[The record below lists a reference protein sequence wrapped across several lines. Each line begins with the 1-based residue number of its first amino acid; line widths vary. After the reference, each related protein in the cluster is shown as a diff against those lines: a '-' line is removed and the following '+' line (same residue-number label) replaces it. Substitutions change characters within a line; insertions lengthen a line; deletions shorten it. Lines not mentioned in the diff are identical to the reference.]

1 MDKTCTEEASVGSY
15 PRRRSLDTR
24 ERSAKTLQD

>member
-15 PRRRSLDTR
+15 HRHRSLNTP
-24 ERSAKTLQD
+24 ERRAKTPRD